1 MRYLLKSQGE
11 RVKREGESKTMN
23 LTRIYALMM
32 RYLYLYPRSVPRIMD
47 IFFWPVVELLIWGF
61 LTMYLQQSKIAIP
74 NFINALLGALI
85 FWNFIQRS
93 QQAVSIAFLEE
104 VWERNLLNIFVTP
117 LKITEFLVATVLV
130 GIIRLALI
138 GVTISVLAF
147 LLFKF
152 NIFFFGF
159 YLIPFVLNLFAFGWI
174 LGLVATSI
182 IMRFGQSAQ
191 VLAFA
196 LTILFQPFVAVFY
209 PVSVLPPPLQ
219 YFAYIIPATHVFE
232 GMRAV
237 VFTGHL
243 SLLSLLLATGL
254 NIIWF
259 IITMRIFFR
268 MFDYIL
274 ETGQLMRLVD

>member
-1 MRYLLKSQGE
+1 
-11 RVKREGESKTMN
+11 MN
-23 LTRIYALMM
+23 RTRIYALMM
-32 RYLYLYPRSVPRIMD
+32 RYLYLYPRSVPRILD
-47 IFFWPVVELLIWGF
+47 IFFWPMVELLIWGF
-61 LTMYLQQSKIAIP
+61 LTLYLQQVRVAIP
-74 NFINALLGALI
+74 NFLTALLGALV

-117 LKITEFLVATVLV
+117 LKITEFLIATVFVGLV
-130 GIIRLALI
+130 RLILI
-138 GVTISVLAF
+138 GLTICGFAF

-159 YLIPFVLNLFAFGWI
+159 YLIPFVINLFLFGWI
-174 LGLVATSI
+174 MGLLATAI

-196 LTILFQPFVAVFY
+196 LTLLIQPFIAVFY
-209 PVSVLPPPLQ
+209 PISILPLPMQ
-219 YFAYIIPATHVFE
+219 YFANIIPATHVFE

-243 SLLSLLLATGL
+243 PLNSFLFATGL

-259 IITMRIFFR
+259 IIAIKIFFK

>member
-1 MRYLLKSQGE
+1 MKI
-11 RVKREGESKTMN
+11 N
-23 LTRIYALMM
+23 RIYALIL

-47 IFFWPVVELLIWGF
+47 IFFWPMVEVLIWGF
-61 LTMYLQQSKIAIP
+61 LTVYLQTIKLTIP
-74 NFINALLGALI
+74 NFINVLLGALI
-85 FWNFIQRS
+85 FWNFIHRS

-117 LKITEFLVATVLV
+117 LNLGEFLVATVFV
-130 GIIRLALI
+130 GLTRLLLI
-138 GVTISVLAF
+138 GLTISGLAF
-147 LLFKF
+147 LLFHF
-152 NIFFFGF
+152 NIFSFGF
-159 YLIPFVLNLFAFGWI
+159 YLIPFVLNLFWFGWI

-196 LTILFQPFVAVFY
+196 LTILLQPFVAVFY
-209 PVSVLPPPLQ
+209 PVTVLPIALQ
-219 YFAYIIPATHVFE
+219 YLANIIPATHVFE

-237 VFTGHL
+237 VFTGQL
-243 SLLSLLLATGL
+243 PIMGLLLATGL

-259 IITMRIFFR
+259 MAALIIFFK

>member
-1 MRYLLKSQGE
+1 
-11 RVKREGESKTMN
+11 MN
-23 LTRIYALMM
+23 LQRIYALMM

-47 IFFWPVVELLIWGF
+47 IFFWPMVELLIWGF
-61 LTMYLQQSKIAIP
+61 LTTYLQQAKVSIP
-74 NFINALLGALI
+74 NFITALLGALI

-117 LKITEFLVATVLV
+117 LRISEFLVATVFVGIVRLALV
-130 GIIRLALI
+130 GI
-138 GVTISVLAF
+138 TISLLAF
-147 LLFKF
+147 LLFHF
-152 NIFFFGF
+152 NVFFFGF

-196 LTILFQPFVAVFY
+196 LTVLIQPFVAVFY
-209 PVSVLPPPLQ
+209 PVSILPLPLQ
-219 YFAYIIPATHVFE
+219 YFAHIIPVSFIFE

-243 SLLSLLLATGL
+243 PILSLLLATLL

-259 IITMRIFFR
+259 IVAMFIFFK

>member
-1 MRYLLKSQGE
+1 
-11 RVKREGESKTMN
+11 MN
-23 LTRIYALMM
+23 LNRIYALMM

-47 IFFWPVVELLIWGF
+47 IFFWPMVELLIWGF
-61 LTMYLQQSKIAIP
+61 LTMYLQQSRLTIP

-130 GIIRLALI
+130 GIVRLALI

-152 NIFFFGF
+152 NLFFFGF
-159 YLIPFVLNLFAFGWI
+159 YLIPFVLNLFLFGWI

-196 LTILFQPFVAVFY
+196 LTVLIQPFVAVFY
-209 PVSVLPPPLQ
+209 PVSILPLPLQ
-219 YFAYIIPATHVFE
+219 YFANTIPASHIFE

-243 SLLSLLLATGL
+243 PWSNLAWATGL
-254 NIIWF
+254 NLIWF
-259 IITMRIFFR
+259 ALTLWIFFK